1 MLLVFVFMLLGSL
14 FFLLDRMNK
23 AKVKPDYN
31 FIIFLDKNWIPTA
44 LNIIGGSVIIFG
56 LGIEKGAFMYG
67 GFDFTLVFAGVLG
80 VAGQVIFKGVI
91 DLLKTDVATK
101 IGFNK
106 K

>member
-1 MLLVFVFMLLGSL
+1 MLLVFVYMLLGAA

-31 FIIFLDKNWIPTA
+31 FRIFIDKNWIHTV
-44 LNIIGGSVIIFG
+44 LNIIGGSIVIFG
-56 LGIEKGAFMYG
+56 LGIERGAFMYA
-67 GFDFTLVFAGVLG
+67 GFDFTMVFAGVLG

-91 DLLKTDVATK
+91 DLLKSDVATK

>member
-1 MLLVFVFMLLGSL
+1 MLVVFVFMLLGAL
-14 FFLLDRMNK
+14 FFLLDRLNK
-23 AKVKPDYN
+23 AKAKENYD
-31 FIIFLDKNWIPTA
+31 FLIFLDKNWIPTV
-44 LNIIGGSVIIFG
+44 LNIIGGSIVIFG
-56 LGIEKGAFMYG
+56 LGIEKNAFMYA

-101 IGFNK
+101 IGLNK